1 MEVYGIMG
9 EKQKAESVY
18 RELKRLLEKEL
29 GTEPEAFV
37 EQTAER
43 IRNTGDKIAGVSTG
57 SQIAEDPRCAE
68 LLQWISMFWDR
79 AEYRKLKY
87 FSGYGED
94 VLVELIEK
102 LVKSGKIIE
111 TESGGKIFYSFADE
125 EEGKTVYNNMS
136 LTRRRRLHTV
146 MARRFEEQFQTGQN
160 EDLLPRII
168 YHYFR
173 CGDQKNADR
182 YLK

>member
-1 MEVYGIMG
+1 M
-9 EKQKAESVY
+9 
-18 RELKRLLEKEL
+18 RR
-29 GTEPEAFV
+29 
-37 EQTAER
+37 TAPVDQYVR
-43 IRNTGDKIAGVSTG
+43 
-57 SQIAEDPRCAE
+57 
-68 LLQWISMFWDR
+68 DR

-146 MARRFEEQFQTGQN
+146 MAEDLKSSFRQGRMRIFFQGLFIIISGVEIRRTQTG
-160 EDLLPRII
+160 I
-168 YHYFR
+168 
-173 CGDQKNADR
+173 
-182 YLK
+182 